1 MSLSV
6 LSTSEWVAFLVSF
19 DEFASDTRPQDPE
32 ERFTAET
39 FYRVIDTTTIQLEER
54 FRGQQLVADTFVLPK
69 NLLSLDIIEVRK
81 TVRVYADKYKGDIRT
96 VGVDVTDYTT
106 DLVNEI
112 ESFRWCYGD
121 NLRDMS
127 QVSEVLQLLN
137 DCDLSTY
144 SKLLSAVV
152 LFITLP
158 VTVATAE
165 RSFSKLKLIKTYLRS
180 TISQD
185 RLDSLAILS
194 IESEEAWSLDIDGL
208 IDMFADKKARLS
220 KFKL

>member
-1 MSLSV
+1 
-6 LSTSEWVAFLVSF
+6 
-19 DEFASDTRPQDPE
+19 
-32 ERFTAET
+32 
-39 FYRVIDTTTIQLEER
+39 
-54 FRGQQLVADTFVLPK
+54 
-69 NLLSLDIIEVRK
+69 
-81 TVRVYADKYKGDIRT
+81 
-96 VGVDVTDYTT
+96 
-106 DLVNEI
+106 
-112 ESFRWCYGD
+112 
-121 NLRDMS
+121 MS
-127 QVSEVLQLLN
+127 QVSEILQLLN